1 MKEHYGS
8 FGKGLFKFFKVFHH
22 SVLTVIYLM
31 IAVGP
36 AVYSGI
42 PRTTSKR
49 NGQIPSDAQ
58 QTNKDKIR

>member
-1 MKEHYGS
+1 MKEYYGS
-8 FGKGLFKFFKVFHH
+8 FKKGLFRSAKVFHH

-42 PRTTSKR
+42 PRTTSK
-49 NGQIPSDAQ
+49 GDDQIPSDARP
-58 QTNKDKIR
+58 TNKDKIY